1 MRFKPRSNKLMLID
15 DAIDQFRFHLQVE
28 RSLAVNTIEAY
39 TRDLTG
45 FARHCEELGVAEIHD
60 VTPDHITAWMEGMFN
75 RGMKN
80 TSVARALIAL
90 RRLCLYLRVEGVLE
104 DNPTQTIDIPRTGRK
119 IPRVL
124 SLDQVDNLL
133 EAPDRST
140 PEGLRDRAMLEML
153 YATGLRV
160 TELVSLTMTG
170 MDLTVGYVRVIGK
183 GDKGRLVPLGE
194 VARDAIQTYLHHARG
209 ALLAPAG
216 GLGVTDGLFV
226 TRRGRVMTR
235 QAFWKNIKRYA
246 IKADITTNISPHT
259 LRHSF
264 ATHLLERGANLR
276 VVQALLGHADIGTT
290 QIYTHVT
297 QERLKVLHR
306 QHHPRAELSKP

>member
-1 MRFKPRSNKLMLID
+1 MLID
-15 DAIDQFRFHLQVE
+15 DAIDQFRYHLRVE
-28 RSLAVNTIEAY
+28 RALAANTIEAY
-39 TRDLTG
+39 TRDLAT
-45 FARHCEELGVAEIHD
+45 FAQHCESLDVSQIED
-60 VTPDHITAWMEGMFN
+60 VTPDHITAWMDEKFT

-90 RRLCLYLRVEGVLE
+90 RRLCLYLRLEGVLE

-124 SLDQVDNLL
+124 SFDQVDALL
-133 EAPDRST
+133 DSPDGQT
-140 PEGLRDRAMLEML
+140 PEGLRDRAMLEVL

-160 TELVSLTMTG
+160 SELIGLAMTG
-170 MDLTVGYVRVIGK
+170 MDLTVGYVRVVGK
-183 GDKGRLVPLGE
+183 GDKMRLVPLGE
-194 VARDAIQTYLHHARG
+194 VARDAVQTYLHHARG

-216 GLGVTDGLFV
+216 GPAVTDAIFV
-226 TRRGRVMTR
+226 TRRGGPMTR
-235 QAFWKNIKRYA
+235 QAFWKNIKRHA
-246 IKADITTNISPHT
+246 IEAGITINISPHT

-297 QERLKVLHR
+297 QERLKLIHR
-306 QHHPRAELSKP
+306 QHHPRSGGGSVD